1 MEQSYKANKV
11 RMVEILNTMSYL
23 PVPLARG
30 RLAILLDLNLFL
42 DESDNVSVEFC
53 RSYQI

>member
-1 MEQSYKANKV
+1 MEQSCKADKV
-11 RMVEILNTMSYL
+11 RTVVILNTMSYL